1 MRMSILWSSLASY
14 THGFFEA
21 LASRGIEIQLI
32 YLPAIQKEAPYA
44 EFDLSKFREVH
55 VAGPGLD
62 LTASVEAWAPELC
75 LMVSWN
81 HPGYRRLCRKLRKQG
96 VYVVCATDNQ
106 WRGNLRQRLGVLA
119 APFFLRPAVDAMLVP
134 GDRQA
139 TFMRR
144 LGFKRILSG
153 WYAVDRRRFPSDNPV
168 RLREQA
174 FLFVGRLVRE
184 KGLAQLAQGYEQY
197 RNRSKAPWPLKIA
210 GVGPDASFLRGRAGV
225 ELLGFLQAASLSELM
240 RRHRCLFLPSHFE
253 PWGVIVNEAASCGLA
268 IVASRECGS
277 AATFVR
283 HGHNGFI
290 VDVNARDIC
299 ESMLRLESM
308 SEDSWARF
316 ARNSLRLADGWT
328 MDDLVEL
335 FMAEFCLPGRPG
347 SDSGARS

>member
-1 MRMSILWSSLASY
+1 MSILWSSLASY

-21 LASRGIEIQLI
+21 LASRGVEIQLI
-32 YLPAIQKEAPYA
+32 YLPGIREEAPYA

-62 LTASVEAWAPELC
+62 LEALVEAWAPELC

-81 HPGYRRLCRKLRKQG
+81 HPGYRRLCRRLRKQG

-106 WRGNLRQRLGVLA
+106 WRGTLRQRLGVLA
-119 APFFLRPAVDAMLVP
+119 APLFLRPAVDAMLVP

-139 TFMRR
+139 NFMRR

-153 WYAVDRRRFPSDNPV
+153 WYAIDRRRFPADGPV

-184 KGLAQLAQGYEQY
+184 KGLAQLLEGYEQY
-197 RNRSKAPWPLKIA
+197 RKCSDAPWPLKIA
-210 GVGPDASFLRGRAGV
+210 GVGPEASFLRGRAGV
-225 ELLGFLQAASLSELM
+225 EPLGFLQTASLSELL

-290 VDVNARDIC
+290 VDVNAQEIC
-299 ESMLRLESM
+299 ASMRRLESL
-308 SEDSWARF
+308 SEESWARF
-316 ARNSLRLADGWT
+316 ARNSQRLADGWT

-335 FMAEFCLPGRPG
+335 FIAEFCLADRTG
-347 SDSGARS
+347 SKHGAPS